1 MSSKAPVTG
10 AFSGIGRAFAKYHEA
25 RKGNVIITARRLDAL
40 DTLKTEFEAE
50 HGVTATAI
58 ALDLGAE
65 GGAQALYDRVRAAN
79 VAPDMVINNAGSGGH
94 GAFVDRDLE
103 ADLAM
108 IDLNVK
114 ALVTLC
120 HRFGRDMADGQGGKI
135 LNVSSTAAHMP
146 GPLKSTYVATKAF
159 VSSFSQAIAE

>member
-58 ALDLGAE
+58 ALDLGS
-65 GGAQALYDRVRAAN
+65 RR
-79 VAPDMVINNAGSGGH
+79 
-94 GAFVDRDLE
+94 RC
-103 ADLAM
+103 M
-108 IDLNVK
+108 IG
-114 ALVTLC
+114 C
-120 HRFGRDMADGQGGKI
+120 GRPMWCQI
-135 LNVSSTAAHMP
+135 S
-146 GPLKSTYVATKAF
+146 
-159 VSSFSQAIAE
+159 